1 MERFAAAR
9 ADSVAGPREPPHQAC
24 FAAVAVAAAAAG
36 ETAAAE
42 GTAVE
47 VAAVVVAAVV
57 VAVVA
62 AAAGSMVESLEADSC
77 LIGPATS
84 MAVTGCSGCL
94 GDSAGPDPRPA
105 GSADHH

>member
-24 FAAVAVAAAAAG
+24 FAAVAVAAG
-36 ETAAAE
+36 GGTAAAE

-47 VAAVVVAAVV
+47 VAAVVIAAVV
-57 VAVVA
+57 VAVVAA

-77 LIGPATS
+77 QIGPATS

-105 GSADHH
+105 GFADHH